1 MKSLV
6 AYYSRT
12 GENYF
17 GGDIRT
23 ITEGNTEKAAKEI
36 AKLTGADLFEIR
48 QSDPYSDTY
57 MTYIQQ
63 AQDDSNAH
71 CRPKIENLPAS
82 LDEYDEIWLG
92 FPIYWDTMPMA
103 VFTFIHAYDW
113 NGKIIHPFT
122 THEGSGLGRVPADL
136 AKEAKGAII
145 TQGLAIHAS
154 YVDRSKAQID
164 HGVKV
169 SSTK

>member
-1 MKSLV
+1 MH
-6 AYYSRT
+6 
-12 GENYF
+12 
-17 GGDIRT
+17 
-23 ITEGNTEKAAKEI
+23 I
-36 AKLTGADLFEIR
+36 AVKDR
-48 QSDPYSDTY
+48 KPSSQ
-57 MTYIQQ
+57 
-63 AQDDSNAH
+63 
-71 CRPKIENLPAS
+71 